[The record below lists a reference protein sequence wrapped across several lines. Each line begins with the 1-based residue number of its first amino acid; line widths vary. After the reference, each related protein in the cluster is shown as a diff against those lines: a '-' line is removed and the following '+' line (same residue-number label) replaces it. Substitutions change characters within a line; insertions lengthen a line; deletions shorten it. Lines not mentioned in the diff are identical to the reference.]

1 MKYFLAFIACAA
13 AISVYSA
20 YAQPIVPVPTADVI
34 IALQNI
40 IAKLQ
45 TLVDSLTDTTF
56 TTIYEIL
63 NELKNLLVSAPAGQ
77 IAGIISSLSTQI
89 LSLLTGALLQN
100 PLGILGG
107 NLLDLSVLTSLLN
120 GVIAQLTAIL
130 AQLTTGLPVTVPP
143 VTLPIS
149 LSTLPV
155 PIPLP
160 L

>member
-34 IALQNI
+34 TALKNI

-130 AQLTTGLPVTVPP
+130 AQLTTGLPITVPP
-143 VTLPIS
+143 VTLPVS
-149 LSTLPV
+149 LPTLPV
-155 PIPLP
+155 PIPL
-160 L
+160 LL